1 MGNNNHAMSR
11 QVNGINGP
19 KGSEIPIIAS
29 ALVKDKNLK
38 DLDLKSEQGIEFF
51 RKALDEFKACGFD
64 GFIAGINNVS
74 DNLSDTLEIILKEA
88 NNRGL
93 FVIFGSD
100 VFRQPSQDLL
110 NSWEK
115 EWESVTANQGKSSIL
130 DKCNFFKSKFD
141 SRISDFISECTQSYP
156 NSFGGVTLDDEPTY
170 SALRRKYIST
180 NGLQL
185 SSFDNED
192 GLYYCLSNRYNIV
205 KNFLPDNAIV
215 LVNLVGDQNWEHLDN
230 NSYLYYLNL
239 FSNIMNVSSEYP
251 YLWCYD
257 YYPIISYNY
266 LLYKNFY
273 IIKEGKK
280 DNGCPLDE
288 PDLSRNGIITV
299 LYENFYD
306 DLWLFNYK
314 TNNKNS
320 VFWTFI
326 QSMEYMAA
334 SNLHP
339 LAKESFLRFMVFSS
353 LAMGCQGVIYWTYHQ
368 RDNEN
373 LELYLSALLD
383 RDGERT
389 PTWYYAKKING
400 EIKKYSDV
408 FRNSEFKG
416 YGHVGEI
423 YKDCNLLSTP
433 LGIVENIEVSG
444 KGVLVTQ
451 LDNGSKE
458 YIIIV
463 SHDIINF
470 QNITI
475 KFSIVNR
482 LIKIMTVQE
491 LTSDVKFFITESQS
505 QKQFSLNPGG
515 YLIFSYSL

>member
-1 MGNNNHAMSR
+1 MINSYDMLSR
-11 QVNGINGP
+11 QGNGVNGP

-29 ALVKDKNLK
+29 ALVKNRNLK
-38 DLDLKSEQGIEFF
+38 DLVLNNSQGIELF
-51 RKALDEFKACGFD
+51 RNALDQFKSCGFD

-74 DNLSDTLEIILKEA
+74 SSKDLSKILNNILKEA
-88 NNRGL
+88 NVRGL
-93 FVIFGSD
+93 FVIFSSD
-100 VFRQPSQDLL
+100 VFSQPSQDLL
-110 NSWEK
+110 NSWET
-115 EWESVTANQGKSSIL
+115 EWCSITSNQEKSSTV
-130 DKCNFFKSKFD
+130 DKCKFFKSKFD
-141 SRISDFISECTQSYP
+141 SRISDFITACTDEYP
-156 NSFGGVTLDDEPTY
+156 NSFGGINLDDEPTY
-170 SALRRKYIST
+170 SALRRKYIAT

-185 SSFDNED
+185 SSFDNVD

-205 KNFLPDNAIV
+205 RNLLPDNAIV
-215 LVNLVGDQNWEHLDN
+215 LVNLVGDQDWGYLDN
-230 NSYLYYLNL
+230 KPYNYYLNL
-239 FSNIMNVSSEYP
+239 FSNIMNVSSLYP

-257 YYPIISYNY
+257 YYPITSYNY

-273 IIKEGKK
+273 IKKEGKK

-288 PDLSRNGIITV
+288 PDLSRNGIISV
-299 LYENFYD
+299 LYEYFYE

-339 LAKESFLRFMVFSS
+339 LSKESFLRFTVFSS
-353 LAMGCQGVIYWTYHQ
+353 LAMGCQGIIYWTYHQ

-373 LELYLSALLD
+373 LELYLSALLT
-383 RDGERT
+383 RDGDKT
-389 PTWYYAKKING
+389 PAWYYAKKINE
-400 EIKKYSDV
+400 EIKKYSNV

-423 YKDCNLLSTP
+423 YEGCNLLSTP
-433 LGIVENIEVSG
+433 LGIVKSIEVSG

-463 SHDIINF
+463 SHDVIDY
-470 QNITI
+470 QDITI
-475 KFSIVNR
+475 VFSINNR
-482 LIKIMTVQE
+482 LVKMIAVEE
-491 LTSDVKFFITESQS
+491 LTSDVKFFITESQYS
-505 QKQFSLNPGG
+505 RQFSLQ
-515 YLIFSYSL
+515 